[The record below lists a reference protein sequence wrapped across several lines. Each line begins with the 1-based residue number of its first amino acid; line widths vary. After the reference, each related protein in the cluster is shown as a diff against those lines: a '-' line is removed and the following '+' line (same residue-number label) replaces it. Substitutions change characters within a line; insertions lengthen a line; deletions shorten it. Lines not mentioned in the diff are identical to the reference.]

1 MCEENDDDLGHLESE
16 AKFTAKYKNLTSLW
30 KENSH
35 SKTTIP
41 DHARKT
47 ICNCTYHVHRTSPV
61 VQYVTLKKYFSH
73 PSVLLL
79 TFFQPHPI
87 KLKLGLQK
95 GGRLLMATHLD
106 QWNYLA
112 NQKQG
117 AVNKYELTVFI
128 RLFQGSEAAHFFKV
142 TEVFQWIPW
151 I

>member
-1 MCEENDDDLGHLESE
+1 
-16 AKFTAKYKNLTSLW
+16 
-30 KENSH
+30 
-35 SKTTIP
+35 
-41 DHARKT
+41 
-47 ICNCTYHVHRTSPV
+47 
-61 VQYVTLKKYFSH
+61 
-73 PSVLLL
+73 
-79 TFFQPHPI
+79 
-87 KLKLGLQK
+87 
-95 GGRLLMATHLD
+95 MATHLD